1 MAPFPEQPRDHSV
14 SALLL
19 WIDLLR
25 DDLQAIK
32 RREATKDRTIRLLE
46 ARVVEVQQR
55 YAEKTGELL

>member
-1 MAPFPEQPRDHSV
+1 MEHAKEHTSV
-14 SALLL
+14 AALML

-32 RREATKDRTIRLLE
+32 QREATKDRTIQLLE
-46 ARVVEVQQR
+46 ARVVEVQRR